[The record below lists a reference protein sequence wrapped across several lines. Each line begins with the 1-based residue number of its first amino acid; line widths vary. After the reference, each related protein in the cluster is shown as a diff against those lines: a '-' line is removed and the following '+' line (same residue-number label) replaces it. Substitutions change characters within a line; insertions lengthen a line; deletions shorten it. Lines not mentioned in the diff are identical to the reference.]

1 MSITSRSPGA
11 VWDWP
16 WRVWTS
22 RGNDR
27 AMTWHAVRPRGGRQ
41 KGAQTGSHR
50 PHADGDPDAGRDDH
64 YGNPTLIE
72 LLRASGAT
80 GVRPH
85 YRQSGQACAPR
96 RPQCAH
102 GRAGIVDHGPVGS
115 SHASILSHHGAVAVA
130 RMAHRPMRRPWLS
143 SHRRRESSGGGG
155 LASRAPVSACRHT
168 GVECHGP
175 PVAAWQRLG
184 ARRSRNR
191 FNRYLGRYG
200 VSVSARSQSAG
211 TFEKGWGA
219 LWTFLAYPVICD
231 RTFCRLL
238 RWSTTNRVSGWRSI
252 SDVPA
257 SRFPQN
263 RTFTGKSWPA
273 AARQMRSSPGSS
285 GVRFASF
292 VNMIRIPT
300 VPGVFFQSAM
310 TSATAGSSE
319 STGLT
324 SANRSGWA
332 CCTSTA

>member
-130 RMAHRPMRRPWLS
+130 RMAHRPIRRPWLS

-155 LASRAPVSACRHT
+155 LASRAPVSACRHA

-175 PVAAWQRLG
+175 PVAACQRLG
-184 ARRSRNR
+184 ARRSSNR
-191 FNRYLGRYG
+191 FDRYLGRYG

-219 LWTFLAYPVICD
+219 FWTFVAYPVICD

-238 RWSTTNRVSGWRSI
+238 RHLRKEAFEDSSVILRGQKWPTRWVIKAPSQMPAGGSG
-252 SDVPA
+252 
-257 SRFPQN
+257 
-263 RTFTGKSWPA
+263 G
-273 AARQMRSSPGSS
+273 
-285 GVRFASF
+285 
-292 VNMIRIPT
+292 
-300 VPGVFFQSAM
+300 
-310 TSATAGSSE
+310 
-319 STGLT
+319 
-324 SANRSGWA
+324 
-332 CCTSTA
+332 

>member
-130 RMAHRPMRRPWLS
+130 RMAHRPIRRPWLS

-155 LASRAPVSACRHT
+155 LASRAPVSACRHA

-175 PVAAWQRLG
+175 PVAACQRLG
-184 ARRSRNR
+184 ARRSSNR
-191 FNRYLGRYG
+191 FDRYLRRYG

-238 RWSTTNRVSGWRSI
+238 KSGGMWHFPRPSRGAFAWPKTQQFPLIALSPLPLMSI
-252 SDVPA
+252 
-257 SRFPQN
+257 
-263 RTFTGKSWPA
+263 T
-273 AARQMRSSPGSS
+273 
-285 GVRFASF
+285 
-292 VNMIRIPT
+292 
-300 VPGVFFQSAM
+300 
-310 TSATAGSSE
+310 
-319 STGLT
+319 
-324 SANRSGWA
+324 
-332 CCTSTA
+332 

>member
-1 MSITSRSPGA
+1 MSSTSRYPGA

-41 KGAQTGSHR
+41 QGAQRESHR

-64 YGNPTLIE
+64 DGTPTLIE
-72 LLRASGAT
+72 LRRASGAT

-85 YRQSGQACAPR
+85 DRQSGQACAPR

-155 LASRAPVSACRHT
+155 LASRAPVSACRHA

-238 RWSTTNRVSGWRSI
+238 SLTIRSA
-252 SDVPA
+252 PA
-257 SRFPQN
+257 NDPPNLTWPRTLLSRHRQPL
-263 RTFTGKSWPA
+263 RAPA
-273 AARQMRSSPGSS
+273 AVGRPGL
-285 GVRFASF
+285 R
-292 VNMIRIPT
+292 
-300 VPGVFFQSAM
+300 
-310 TSATAGSSE
+310 TA
-319 STGLT
+319 L
-324 SANRSGWA
+324 
-332 CCTSTA
+332 